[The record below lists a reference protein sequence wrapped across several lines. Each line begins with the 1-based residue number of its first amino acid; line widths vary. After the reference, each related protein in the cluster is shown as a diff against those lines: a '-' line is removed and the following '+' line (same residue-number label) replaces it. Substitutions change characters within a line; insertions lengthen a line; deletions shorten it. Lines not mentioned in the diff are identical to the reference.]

1 MKLLQLAQQE
11 IKLEKNVAFFEVSLG
26 GTLCYFTFKKC
37 LNPWS
42 KFPSQWLSVIHV
54 IQFTP

>member
-1 MKLLQLAQQE
+1 LKVQIWASQNFSAEFRHLMKLLQLAQQE

-37 LNPWS
+37 LNP
-42 KFPSQWLSVIHV
+42 
-54 IQFTP
+54 